1 LKKNLLL
8 SVLSALLLTFP
19 FVSNMSGFI
28 LFIGFL
34 PLFFIEKQFS
44 EQKNNYKPIVF
55 FNYAYLTFGLWNL
68 FTLWWTANSAWFSV
82 LPPVLLNSFFMAV
95 VFLVFHIAHRNL
107 PEKFA
112 YSTLVFFWLAF
123 EYLHFNWFLAFP
135 WLTLGNAFSNDLYA
149 IQWYEFSGVLGGS
162 FWILLVNVLIFRM
175 IRLWLKFKTPRAFIL
190 ESLAFL
196 FLVFAPILFSQKLK
210 NNYIEEKNP
219 IQIAIIQPN
228 IDSYTEKYNANL
240 QISNF
245 NKNSNLI
252 NKITQPVDFIVAP
265 ETTVSR
271 DLEII
276 WQENYNASQSLAQL
290 RNLLKNKPQA
300 NMILG
305 INSFKKAKKTQ
316 QNLATVNYDKG
327 LNVYYE
333 AFSSAI
339 QLNLGDEIQAYH
351 KSKFVL
357 GVEKMPFANL
367 FPWLDNLMVD
377 FGGIVGSLASDTERK
392 ILTNSQNSAKVGVPI
407 CYETLFGEFVSEF
420 AKNGASVLFVITNDG
435 WWGNTPGYRQHA
447 KLSQLRAI
455 ENRRSVARA
464 ANTGISS
471 FINPLGE
478 TIKASNYDEETLL
491 IEKLNLNTKLT
502 YYTKNGDFI
511 GRIAAFFA
519 ILFLLYLFVQL
530 KAKKIK

>member
-1 LKKNLLL
+1 MKKNLFL
-8 SVLSALLLTFP
+8 SLLSALLLTFP
-19 FVSNMSGFI
+19 FVSNITGFI
-28 LFIGFL
+28 LFVGFL
-34 PLFFIEKQFS
+34 PLFFIEKYFF
-44 EQKNNYKPIVF
+44 EQKNNFKPIVF
-55 FNYAYLTFGLWNL
+55 FNYAYFTFALWNL
-68 FTLWWTANSAWFSV
+68 FTLWWTVNSAWFSI
-82 LPPVLLNSFFMAV
+82 LPPVLLNSFFMAL

-112 YSTLVFFWLAF
+112 FSTLVFFWLAF

-162 FWILLVNVLIFRM
+162 FWILLVNVLIFKM
-175 IRLWLKFKTPRAFIL
+175 LRLWLKFRTPRALLLETTALFVLIL
-190 ESLAFL
+190 I
-196 FLVFAPILFSQKLK
+196 PILFSQNLK
-210 NNYIEEKNP
+210 NNFNEQEKT

-240 QISNF
+240 QITNF
-245 NKNSNLI
+245 NKNIKLI
-252 NKITQPVDFIVAP
+252 NEISQPVDFIVAP

-276 WQENYNASQSLAQL
+276 WQENYIESQSLTQL
-290 RNLLKNKPQA
+290 RNLLKTRPTTN
-300 NMILG
+300 IVLG
-305 INSFKKAKKTQ
+305 VNSFRKANKTQ
-316 QNLATVNYDKG
+316 QNLATVSYDKG
-327 LNVYYE
+327 LNLYYE

-339 QLNLGDEIQAYH
+339 QLNLGNVIQDYH

-357 GVEKMPFANL
+357 GVEKMPFANI

-392 ILTNSQNSAKVGVPI
+392 VLVNSQNSAKVGVPI
-407 CYETLFGEFVSEF
+407 CYETLFGEFVAEF
-420 AKNGASVLFVITNDG
+420 AKNGANILFVITNDG
-435 WWGNTPGYRQHA
+435 WWGNTPGYKQHA

-455 ENRRSVARA
+455 ENRRSIARA

-478 TIKASNYDEETLL
+478 TLMATNYNEETSIIQALS
-491 IEKLNLNTKLT
+491 LNSELT
-502 YYTKNGDFI
+502 YYSKNGDFI
-511 GRIAAFFA
+511 GRIAAFFS
-519 ILFLLYLFVQL
+519 ILFLLYLVVQL
-530 KAKKIK
+530 KAKKIS